1 MLTAPFHSS
10 WIRTLPHRTRHLIFT
25 NRRPHLD
32 PVSLLVEALVL
43 MALVEVVVE
52 VAAAAQVAQED
63 ALGGW
68 MMFGDQSAAAVDES
82 HKFAARNR

>member
-1 MLTAPFHSS
+1 MLTAPFLSS

-43 MALVEVVVE
+43 MALVEVE
-52 VAAAAQVAQED
+52 VAAAAQVVLED

-68 MMFGDQSAAAVDES
+68 MMFEDQSVAAVDES
-82 HKFAARNR
+82 HNFAAGNQ